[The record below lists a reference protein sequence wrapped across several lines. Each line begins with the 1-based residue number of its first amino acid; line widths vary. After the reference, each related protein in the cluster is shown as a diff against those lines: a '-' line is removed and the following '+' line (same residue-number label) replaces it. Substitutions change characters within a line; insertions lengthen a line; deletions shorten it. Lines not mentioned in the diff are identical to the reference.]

1 MRLIA
6 SLSLLAIFVLRCA
19 QPNPAESNLDG
30 NSPPQIN
37 SITTDPVFIT
47 VGTTTNITVDA
58 SDPDGDA
65 LSYSWSVALGDIIGS
80 GSQVKY
86 TAAYCCVGVNTI
98 YIEVKDSKG
107 ASATGTINIEVN
119 P

>member
-1 MRLIA
+1 MKLITGF
-6 SLSLLAIFVLRCA
+6 LFLVIFVLSCA
-19 QPNPAESNLDG
+19 QPNPTEGNLNG
-30 NSPPQIN
+30 NSPPEIN
-37 SITTDPVFIT
+37 SIVTDPVFIS

-58 SDPDGDA
+58 NDPDGDA
-65 LSYSWSVALGDIIGS
+65 LSYSWFVALGDIIGS

-98 YIEVKDSKG
+98 HIEVKDSKG
-107 ASATGTINIEVN
+107 ASARGTINIEVN

>member
-1 MRLIA
+1 MKII
-6 SLSLLAIFVLRCA
+6 SLLLFTLFFALSCV
-19 QPNPAESNLDG
+19 QPNPTEG
-30 NSPPQIN
+30 NSNGNRPPEIN

-47 VGTTTNITVDA
+47 VGTTTNITIDA

-65 LSYSWSVALGDIIGS
+65 LSYSWTVALGDIIGS
-80 GSQVKY
+80 GNKVKY

-98 YIEVKDSKG
+98 HIEVKDSKG
-107 ASATGTINIEVN
+107 ASVKGTIDIEVN

>member
-1 MRLIA
+1 MRFTANL
-6 SLSLLAIFVLRCA
+6 LLLAVLVFRCA
-19 QPNPAESNLDG
+19 QPNPTEGNLDG
-30 NSPPQIN
+30 NSPPEIN
-37 SITTDPVFIT
+37 SITTDPLFIT
-47 VGTTTNITVDA
+47 VGTTASITVDA

-98 YIEVKDSKG
+98 HIEVKDSKG
-107 ASATGTINIEVN
+107 ASASGTINIEVN

>member
-1 MRLIA
+1 MKLIIG
-6 SLSLLAIFVLRCA
+6 LLYLVFFISGCV
-19 QPNPAESNLDG
+19 QPNPAEGSSNG
-30 NSPPQIN
+30 NSPPEIN
-37 SITTDPVFIT
+37 SIFTDPVFIT
-47 VGTTTNITVDA
+47 VGTTANITVDA

-65 LSYSWSVALGDIIGS
+65 LFYSWTAALGDIVGS

-98 YIEVKDSKG
+98 HVEVKDSKG
-107 ASATGTINIEVN
+107 ASVKGTIDIEVN

>member
-1 MRLIA
+1 VKLI
-6 SLSLLAIFVLRCA
+6 SVFILLTLFVSGCV
-19 QPNPAESNLDG
+19 QPNPTEVNING
-30 NSPPQIN
+30 NSPPVIN

-47 VGTTTNITVDA
+47 VGTTANITIDA
-58 SDPDGDA
+58 TDPDGDV

-80 GSQVKY
+80 GNRVKY

-98 YIEVKDSKG
+98 HIEVKDSRG
-107 ASATGTINIEVN
+107 ASVKSTIDIEVN